1 MKIKVYNDKIQIYE
15 SFESNSLDFIRR
27 SYDTFQ
33 GKDTMT
39 EDDYRALALEIVKK
53 RYADSRFDNLEW
65 TVETVEE

>member
-1 MKIKVYNDKIQIYE
+1 MKIKVFNDKTQIYE

-33 GKDTMT
+33 DKDSMT
-39 EDDYRALALEIVKK
+39 EEDYKALALEIVKK
-53 RYADSRFDNLEW
+53 RYTDSRFDNLEW